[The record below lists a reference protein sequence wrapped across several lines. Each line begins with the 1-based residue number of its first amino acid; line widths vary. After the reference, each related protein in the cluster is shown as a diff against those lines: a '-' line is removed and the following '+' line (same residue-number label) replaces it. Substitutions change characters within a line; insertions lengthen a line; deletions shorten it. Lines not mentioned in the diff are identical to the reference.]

1 MDVIK
6 SFTRSCCILKQLL
19 NCIVFKV
26 DNLLWKF
33 LLISVSSCVRLREIK
48 MSEYDAK
55 MYESYSS
62 HVRRQVQSLRVILD
76 SLQARGKERVWL
88 RNQTSGEL
96 DDGKLIEGLTGER
109 AIYKKRGEED
119 PEVHTAKSPS
129 FNKAHFINIMSFV
142 YK

>member
-1 MDVIK
+1 
-6 SFTRSCCILKQLL
+6 
-19 NCIVFKV
+19 
-26 DNLLWKF
+26 
-33 LLISVSSCVRLREIK
+33 
-48 MSEYDAK
+48 MSEYDAE

-119 PEVHTAKSPS
+119 PEVRTAKSPS
-129 FNKAHFINIMSFV
+129 FNKAHFIDVIMSFV

>member
-1 MDVIK
+1 MLLHFKTTCRQKPV
-6 SFTRSCCILKQLL
+6 RSRLL
-19 NCIVFKV
+19 FNCIVFKV

-33 LLISVSSCVRLREIK
+33 LLIPVSSCVRLREIK
-48 MSEYDAK
+48 MSEYDAE

-119 PEVHTAKSPS
+119 PEVRTAKSPS
-129 FNKAHFINIMSFV
+129 LNKARFIDII
-142 YK
+142 

>member
-1 MDVIK
+1 
-6 SFTRSCCILKQLL
+6 
-19 NCIVFKV
+19 
-26 DNLLWKF
+26 
-33 LLISVSSCVRLREIK
+33 
-48 MSEYDAK
+48 MSEYDAE

-62 HVRRQVQSLRVILD
+62 RVRRQVQSLRVILD

-119 PEVHTAKSPS
+119 PEVGTAKSRS
-129 FNKAHFINIMSFV
+129 LKETLFIDIMLFV
-142 YK
+142 NQLIFGIFISSP

>member
-1 MDVIK
+1 MCLGFDSPADNNQLVDFCRNFF
-6 SFTRSCCILKQLL
+6 SFL
-19 NCIVFKV
+19 FPH
-26 DNLLWKF
+26 F
-33 LLISVSSCVRLREIK
+33 VRLREIQ
-48 MSEYDAK
+48 MSEYDAE

-62 HVRRQVQSLRVILD
+62 RVRRQVQSVRVILD

-119 PEVHTAKSPS
+119 PEVGIAKSLTI
-129 FNKAHFINIMSFV
+129 KKVHFIDIM
-142 YK
+142 

>member
-1 MDVIK
+1 MTGNSLKAITMNVF
-6 SFTRSCCILKQLL
+6 FT
-19 NCIVFKV
+19 
-26 DNLLWKF
+26 F
-33 LLISVSSCVRLREIK
+33 LFPHFVRLREIQ
-48 MSEYDAK
+48 MSEYDAE

-62 HVRRQVQSLRVILD
+62 RVRRQVQSLRVILD

-119 PEVHTAKSPS
+119 PEVRTVESLSLK
-129 FNKAHFINIMSFV
+129 KVDFIGVMRLV
-142 YK
+142 YQVI